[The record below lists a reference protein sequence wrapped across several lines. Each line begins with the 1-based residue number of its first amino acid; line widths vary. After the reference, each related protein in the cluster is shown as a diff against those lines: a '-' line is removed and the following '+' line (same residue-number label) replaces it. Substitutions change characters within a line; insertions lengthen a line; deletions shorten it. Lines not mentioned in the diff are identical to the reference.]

1 MKTNKIR
8 GFTLIEFM
16 VASALAIIVIMA
28 AGTTYLTTRRLNQS
42 AQQRID
48 VQNDLRN
55 AAVAISRDA
64 RVAGTF
70 GCMVTG
76 GMDIGSIPSSA
87 ASAAAGTAY
96 IVPVS
101 GEFPDV
107 SETKMKANPTI
118 YMDSTK
124 NDGYGVIWTS
134 DTTGLSDPKIAS
146 GITLKGN
153 ALVFIYGKGNEP
165 VKGVTTTAGST
176 GLELATTSG
185 ELQAAMDNNASLIL
199 STCSNAFVINA
210 TSPVSGGKVNFTS
223 SKTLTSDF
231 NTGNLGH
238 ISVSQFYAV
247 AYIIGEVNGVDSL
260 LRYEIGDDGN
270 WQEPE
275 LLAKNVSAMDVS
287 FAYEKKCDSTSQVPS
302 DTMEF
307 EYVATPSITNLPA
320 LVQITL
326 TYAGS
331 AQTQYVINAAVRG
344 GNSCVNTV
352 SYPKD

>member
-76 GMDIGSIPSSA
+76 GMDTGSIPSSA
-87 ASAAAGTAY
+87 ASAASGTAY

-107 SETKMKANPTI
+107 SETKMTANPTI

-134 DTTGLSDPKIAS
+134 DTTGLPAA
-146 GITLKGN
+146 GITLKSN

-176 GLELATTSG
+176 GLELASTSG

-199 STCSNAFVINA
+199 STCSNAFVVNA
-210 TSPVSGGKVNFTS
+210 TSVSGGKVNFTP

-231 NTGNLGH
+231 KTSNLGH

-247 AYIIGEVNGVDSL
+247 AYIIGEVDGVDSL

-287 FAYEKKCDSTSQVPS
+287 FAYEKKCDSTAQLPS
-302 DTMEF
+302 NTMEF

-344 GNSCVNTV
+344 GDSCVNTV